1 MRSSL
6 FGAGLIALALSAC
19 TTTGDGVS
27 FGSAPQKPKAV
38 VVTDFVFASEVVAVD
53 RGYTARLSRKA
64 GVIPTHERKQ
74 ITAARVNDEIVAAIV
89 ATLREAGL
97 EAQPGNEDALA
108 ISDTVMVVSG
118 RLRVA
123 DESKPPK
130 KDAIGFGPGRGAVAA
145 DMTLLQ
151 VSSGSRK
158 RLSNFVAQ
166 PAARGTAPPRTF
178 GAGVT
183 SALAQV
189 DARAEKLSP
198 DVEGEARRLGRS
210 IGEQVVAYARMQ
222 GWVSTE
228 VPVAAATPKPKKP
241 APKPAADEAEK
252 KPAA

>member
-1 MRSSL
+1 MRL
-6 FGAGLIALALSAC
+6 TFFGAGLLALALSAC
-19 TTTGDGVS
+19 TTAGDGGGLS
-27 FGSAPQKPKAV
+27 FGSAPAKPKTV
-38 VVTDFVFASEVVAVD
+38 VVSDFVFSPEVVAVD
-53 RGYTARLSRKA
+53 RGYTARLSRKG

-74 ITAARVNDEIVAAIV
+74 VTAERVNDEIVAAVV

-123 DESKPPK
+123 DETKLPK

-151 VSSGSRK
+151 VSSSGSRK

-166 PAARGTAPPRTF
+166 PATRSAGVPPRTF

-189 DARAEKLSP
+189 DGKAEKLSP

-210 IGEQVVAYARMQ
+210 IGEQVVAYARLQ
-222 GWVSTE
+222 GWVNTE
-228 VPVAAATPKPKKP
+228 VPVAAVAAPRPKKP
-241 APKPAADEAEK
+241 APAAEK